1 MQGIE
6 SNKLFQPVPINPLQ
20 KNLANFYSNTSK
32 MVKERFDEMMG
43 ANDQDKEMGASSSI
57 KESILNRKSLKSG
70 TPWLGQLIDVFA

>member
-20 KNLANFYSNTSK
+20 KNLANYYSNTSR

-43 ANDQDKEMGASSSI
+43 TGNQNAEMGDTGSTD
-57 KESILNRKSLKSG
+57 ESILSRKPLRSG
-70 TPWLGQLIDVFA
+70 IPWLGRLIDVFA